1 MNALLADIIKSDFGF
16 SRPFLS
22 HGHGLSGERPKNCSE
37 EGSDN
42 SDWTFGTAQAMNVL
56 RAGTIP
62 PAIKEVTMTRKSVSK
77 KKKTTAAKAGAA
89 SRKRVITFRL
99 SADEAT
105 LIAKAADREPVAR
118 YSRRA
123 VLAAA
128 EAAPKRK
135 K

>member
-1 MNALLADIIKSDFGF
+1 MA
-16 SRPFLS
+16 
-22 HGHGLSGERPKNCSE
+22 
-37 EGSDN
+37 
-42 SDWTFGTAQAMNVL
+42 
-56 RAGTIP
+56 
-62 PAIKEVTMTRKSVSK
+62 RKSVSK

-105 LIAKAADREPVAR
+105 LIAKAADREPMAR

>member
-1 MNALLADIIKSDFGF
+1 
-16 SRPFLS
+16 
-22 HGHGLSGERPKNCSE
+22 
-37 EGSDN
+37 
-42 SDWTFGTAQAMNVL
+42 MNVL

-77 KKKTTAAKAGAA
+77 KKARTEAKPVAT
-89 SRKRVITFRL
+89 SREQVITFRL
-99 SADEAT
+99 SSDEVA
-105 LIAKAADREPVAR
+105 LIAKAADREPLAR

-128 EAAPKRK
+128 KAASKRK